1 MRHYQPQLAMARDEV
16 QGNLDQYLAAI
27 RRQVE
32 LIAEFELAR
41 KPKKTLD
48 KKTVDVYQL
57 FMDELNIVKREITAR
72 NAIIDQMHPHY
83 AGAALWAKG
92 LKRRI
97 EKYNLKS

>member
-1 MRHYQPQLAMARDEV
+1 M
-16 QGNLDQYLAAI
+16 
-27 RRQVE
+27 
-32 LIAEFELAR
+32 
-41 KPKKTLD
+41 
-48 KKTVDVYQL
+48 DVYQL

-97 EKYNLKS
+97 EKYNLKILTFQLITINNIFK

>member
-1 MRHYQPQLAMARDEV
+1 
-16 QGNLDQYLAAI
+16 
-27 RRQVE
+27 
-32 LIAEFELAR
+32 
-41 KPKKTLD
+41 
-48 KKTVDVYQL
+48 VDVYQL